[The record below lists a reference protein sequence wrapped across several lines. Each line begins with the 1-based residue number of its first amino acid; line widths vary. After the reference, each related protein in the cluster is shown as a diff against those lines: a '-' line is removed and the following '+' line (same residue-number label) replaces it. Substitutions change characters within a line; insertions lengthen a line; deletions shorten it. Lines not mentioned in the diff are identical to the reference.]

1 MTKLIIRLLKKDF
14 TKLALIKVSMNSK
27 ASLKKMVKKTFT
39 ENYLAESIE
48 IFKKIDTKKLEKII
62 STIVEIRKNKGRI
75 FFLGVGGSA
84 ANASHAVNDF
94 RKLAGIECYAP
105 TDNVSELTAR
115 TNDEGWKTVFKGW
128 LKISK
133 LNKNDLIFIFSVGGG
148 NKEKKISENL
158 IEAIN
163 FAIKVKAKIC
173 GIVGKNG
180 GYTNKMANYCLRIP
194 SKNPKLITPHAEGMQ
209 AVMWH
214 LIISHPKIQL
224 NKTKW

>member
-1 MTKLIIRLLKKDF
+1 
-14 TKLALIKVSMNSK
+14 MNSK
-27 ASLKKMVKKTFT
+27 ASLKKMLKKTFT
-39 ENYLAESIE
+39 ENYLDESIE

-133 LNKNDLIFIFSVGGG
+133 LNKKDLIFIFSVGGG
-148 NKEKKISENL
+148 NKEKKTSENL

-163 FAIKVKAKIC
+163 VAIKVKAKIC

>member
-1 MTKLIIRLLKKDF
+1 
-14 TKLALIKVSMNSK
+14 MNSK

>member
-1 MTKLIIRLLKKDF
+1 
-14 TKLALIKVSMNSK
+14 MNSK
-27 ASLKKMVKKTFT
+27 ASLKKMLKKTFT
-39 ENYLAESIE
+39 ENYLDESIE

-115 TNDEGWKTVFKGW
+115 TNDEGWKTIFKGL

-133 LNKNDLIFIFSVGGG
+133 LNKKDLIFIFSVGGG

-163 FAIKVKAKIC
+163 LAIKVKAKIC

>member
-1 MTKLIIRLLKKDF
+1 
-14 TKLALIKVSMNSK
+14 MNSK
-27 ASLKKMVKKTFT
+27 ALLKKMLKKTFT
-39 ENYLAESIE
+39 ENYLDESIE

-115 TNDEGWKTVFKGW
+115 TNDEGWKTIFKGW

-133 LNKNDLIFIFSVGGG
+133 LNKKDLIFIFSVGGG

-163 FAIKVKAKIC
+163 LAIKVKAKIC

>member
-1 MTKLIIRLLKKDF
+1 ML
-14 TKLALIKVSMNSK
+14 
-27 ASLKKMVKKTFT
+27 KKTFT
-39 ENYLAESIE
+39 ENYLDESIE

-115 TNDEGWKTVFKGW
+115 TNDEGWKTIFKGW

-133 LNKNDLIFIFSVGGG
+133 LNKKDLIFIFSVGGG

-163 FAIKVKAKIC
+163 LAIKVKAKIC

>member
-1 MTKLIIRLLKKDF
+1 ML
-14 TKLALIKVSMNSK
+14 
-27 ASLKKMVKKTFT
+27 KKTFT
-39 ENYLAESIE
+39 ENYLDESIE

-105 TDNVSELTAR
+105 NDNVSELTAR

-133 LNKNDLIFIFSVGGG
+133 LNKKDLIFIFSVGGG

-163 FAIKVKAKIC
+163 LAIKVKAKIC